1 MKRLNKRV
9 GFNFE
14 YMLLIS
20 IFVALQLLLF
30 NIFNRPE
37 VKDGAAW
44 FQGVGGIFTLIA
56 VLAIPAIQRK
66 HSQQQ
71 SEDDSDFYTLKAF
84 KVAEQA
90 VAEISSF
97 KDVDRFYVSEVEHR
111 MAMNSI
117 NVLYDAIDGFEVSR
131 MSSAPSAIALVR
143 IKHHVMDV
151 RTIYEDAFSDKSDW
165 ITALSMIDLVVSGA
179 RKELAVIGQEIPG
192 LSDNSRGSIW
202 KRIRTRFGKR
212 RGATLKQGPG

>member
-20 IFVALQLLLF
+20 FFVAMQLLLF
-30 NIFNRPE
+30 KFFYGLE

-44 FQGVGGIFTLIA
+44 FQGVGGIFTLIVA
-56 VLAIPAIQRK
+56 LAIPAIQRK
-66 HSQQQ
+66 HSHQQ
-71 SEDDSDFYTLKAF
+71 SEDDSDSYTLKAF
-84 KVAEQA
+84 KVASQA

-97 KDVDRFYVSEVEHR
+97 KDVDRFYVGEVEHR

-151 RTIYEDAFSDKSDW
+151 RTIYDDAFSDQSDW
-165 ITALSMIDLVVSGA
+165 VTALSMIDLVVFDA
-179 RKELAVIGQEIPG
+179 KKELAVIGQEIPG
-192 LSDNSRGSIW
+192 LSDTKRSSIW
-202 KRIRTRFGKR
+202 QRMRTRFSKS
-212 RGATLKQGPG
+212 RGAASEQGPE